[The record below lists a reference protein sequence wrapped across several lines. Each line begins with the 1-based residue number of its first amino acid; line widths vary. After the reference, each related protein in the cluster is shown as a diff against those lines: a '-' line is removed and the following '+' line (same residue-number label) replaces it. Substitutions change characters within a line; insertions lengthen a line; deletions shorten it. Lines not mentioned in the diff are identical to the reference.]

1 METPQPSGGDS
12 TGGHVPS
19 SAAWSATTVG
29 TGAPP
34 YDSGGVSVHVVET
47 QVQEGCS
54 SDDLRPARAHGVEGS
69 HGAHGPPLQR
79 RCRLNVGV
87 EKRWPRASSQQ
98 LANGIIRRTMT
109 DEEDD
114 DDRCTF

>member
-12 TGGHVPS
+12 TGGSVLHGAPPPS
-19 SAAWSATTVG
+19 ER
-29 TGAPP
+29 APP

-54 SDDLRPARAHGVEGS
+54 SDDLRPFRAHGIEGS
-69 HGAHGPPLQR
+69 HGTHGPQLQR